1 MEIRFDIGIK
11 QLIELIKQLP
21 IEQKLRIKKE
31 VDKDITADQN
41 DGNSDN
47 LTELLL
53 NGPTMTKI
61 EEERFKKFNDEFSKW
76 TKSLSA

>member
-1 MEIRFDIGIK
+1 MEIKFDIGIK

-31 VDKDITADQN
+31 VDKDITADKN